1 MKHSVIKRT
10 VTKQRRD
17 LDLDLAAVRAVRPNS
32 DRLDGW
38 AASDDGR
45 AVLRDILRRTA
56 EPHAPAGSGR
66 RRRLV
71 LIGGAVAVL
80 LGGATTAAVA
90 TLGPWGDD
98 GRNVMCARTLSAE
111 ADLSDLPLKV
121 RKEFDPHQAA
131 RSCAASWDHLWQGV
145 EPGASRPVRFAA
157 CYYPKAQP
165 DRGAPSDSAGRE
177 SLGGPVIYPADGYP
191 TETAACA
198 AIGSKPVVG
207 G

>member
-1 MKHSVIKRT
+1 MKHTVVKRT
-10 VTKQRRD
+10 VTEQRRD
-17 LDLDLAAVRAVRPNS
+17 LDSDLAAVRSVRPDS

-71 LIGGAVAVL
+71 LVSGAVAVL

-90 TLGPWGDD
+90 TLGPWGDH

-111 ADLSDLPLKV
+111 ADLSELPLEV
-121 RKEFDPHQAA
+121 RKD
-131 RSCAASWDHLWQGV
+131 
-145 EPGASRPVRFAA
+145 
-157 CYYPKAQP
+157 
-165 DRGAPSDSAGRE
+165 
-177 SLGGPVIYPADGYP
+177 
-191 TETAACA
+191 
-198 AIGSKPVVG
+198 
-207 G
+207 